1 MKIIPSSRT
10 VVIEPTKLPDTY
22 THRVITGVVVSEKDQ
37 PEIGKVLVVGKST
50 KKNDPP
56 IKMKEGD
63 IVAYRKYGESKF
75 YLGGEEVMF
84 INFDDI
90 LAVIKK
96 GGK

>member
-1 MKIIPSSRT
+1 MKIIPASRT

-22 THRVITGVVVSEKDQ
+22 AHNVITGVVVSDKDQ
-37 PEIGKVLVVGKST
+37 PEIGRVIAIGGST

-56 IKMKEGD
+56 IKLKRGD

-84 INFDDI
+84 ISFDDI

-96 GGK
+96 GK